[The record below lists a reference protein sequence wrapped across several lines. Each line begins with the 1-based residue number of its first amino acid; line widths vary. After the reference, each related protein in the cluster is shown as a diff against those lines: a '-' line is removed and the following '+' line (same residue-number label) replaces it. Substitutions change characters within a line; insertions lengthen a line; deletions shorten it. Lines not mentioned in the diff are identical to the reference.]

1 MDKKG
6 LLLRFLFGGG
16 AVVVS
21 YVVSV
26 LLPWKEFGG
35 IFAAFPAVM
44 VVSVMMMAL
53 RDGTE
58 KAAQTAQGAVFGM
71 IGCAV
76 SVLVVLLSIRY
87 SHNWWLS
94 VVLGLVAWYL
104 TAVFTYR
111 LSRAHRSGVTTR
123 ARNSRLPLPRQ

>member
-16 AVVVS
+16 AVVLS

-44 VVSVMMMAL
+44 IVSVMMMAM
-53 RDGTE
+53 RDGSA
-58 KAAQTAQGAVFGM
+58 KAAETAEGAVFGM

-76 SVLVVLLSIRY
+76 CVLVVLLSIRY
-87 SHNWWLS
+87 SHTWWLA
-94 VVLGLVAWYL
+94 VALGLVAWYG

-111 LSRAHRSGVTTR
+111 LTG
-123 ARNSRLPLPRQ
+123 ARKSHGKARPHHGRFPLPRH